1 MLRLS
6 VSTEEYLLIG
16 DNIKIAFLGGSH
28 NHMRIMI
35 DAPKE
40 VNIIRSSVL
49 EKDNPELKET
59 GPKYYAEP
67 ELPERYRKKKVPKQG
82 NNSGVFVFN
91 GPKDKLASDII
102 NSHKNIFAANG
113 FAAAK
118 QGGNYY
124 DRTTQHYINER

>member
-59 GPKYYAEP
+59 GPKYCRA
-67 ELPERYRKKKVPKQG
+67 G
-82 NNSGVFVFN
+82 TSGTIPQKE
-91 GPKDKLASDII
+91 GSKA
-102 NSHKNIFAANG
+102 G
-113 FAAAK
+113 
-118 QGGNYY
+118 
-124 DRTTQHYINER
+124 

>member
-16 DNIKIAFLGGSH
+16 DNIKKQIKWNNEDGSVIFDSITFLGGSH

-82 NNSGVFVFN
+82 NN
-91 GPKDKLASDII
+91 
-102 NSHKNIFAANG
+102 
-113 FAAAK
+113 
-118 QGGNYY
+118 
-124 DRTTQHYINER
+124 

>member
-1 MLRLS
+1 MQPFITKCCIQKNRFDGRVYMLRLS

-49 EKDNPELKET
+49 EKDNPELRET

-82 NNSGVFVFN
+82 NN
-91 GPKDKLASDII
+91 
-102 NSHKNIFAANG
+102 
-113 FAAAK
+113 
-118 QGGNYY
+118 
-124 DRTTQHYINER
+124 

>member
-1 MLRLS
+1 
-6 VSTEEYLLIG
+6 
-16 DNIKIAFLGGSH
+16 
-28 NHMRIMI
+28 MRIMI

-82 NNSGVFVFN
+82 NN
-91 GPKDKLASDII
+91 
-102 NSHKNIFAANG
+102 
-113 FAAAK
+113 
-118 QGGNYY
+118 
-124 DRTTQHYINER
+124 